1 MFIDSHAHLD
11 MPLYDADRAEVIARA
26 REAGVKTFLEIA
38 GSDIAKGSLEVGLA
52 LAEQYPF
59 VYAAVGVHPH
69 EASLYDDALEQKL
82 IEYSQREKV
91 IGWGEIGLDYHYD
104 HSPRDVQRRVFRR
117 QLEVALERCLP
128 VIIHTRE
135 AEDDTSS
142 ILREAWA
149 ERGGH
154 KIGGILHCFTGTQ
167 RLADAAVE
175 MGFLISFSGVLT
187 FKNAEEL
194 RAVAQSLPLEKI
206 LIETDCP
213 YLAPVPHRGQR
224 NEPAYVVETAA
235 KIAELH
241 QLTVEDVA
249 RMTSYNFRHLF
260 NLREPLPAGNNN
272 ERNIVYQIRDA
283 LYINLTNRCT
293 SLCVFCDRIDN
304 PIASGYNLGLAPE
317 EEPSAA
323 EVITAIG
330 DPTRYREI
338 VFCGY
343 GEPTIRL
350 EELKE
355 VARYCKARGTYVRV
369 NTIGHANLYHGR
381 NVVPELVGVVDELS
395 ISLNAPTREQYERIV
410 RSDWPDRAFDS
421 MQAFARDAAARGIKV
436 TLSVVEIPNLDLE
449 ACRRMAES
457 IGAEFRPRKL
467 MGMVGNA
474 DFRE

>member
-1 MFIDSHAHLD
+1 
-11 MPLYDADRAEVIARA
+11 MPLYDADRAEVIERA
-26 REAGVKTFLEIA
+26 REAGVKTILEIA
-38 GSDIAKGSLEVGLA
+38 GSDIAKGSLEVGLK

-69 EASLYDDALEQKL
+69 EASLYDEALEQKL

-104 HSPRDVQRRVFRR
+104 HSPREAQQRVFHR
-117 QLEVALERCLP
+117 QLKLALARRLP

-135 AEDDTSS
+135 AEDDT
-142 ILREAWA
+142 IEIMREAWA
-149 ERGGH
+149 ERGGR

-175 MGFLISFSGVLT
+175 MGFMISFSGVLT
-187 FKNAEEL
+187 FKKAEEL
-194 RAVAQSLPLEKI
+194 RAVAQSLPMEKI

-213 YLAPVPHRGQR
+213 YLAPVPHRGKR
-224 NEPAYVVETAA
+224 NEPAFVVETAR
-235 KIAELH
+235 KLAELH

-249 RMTSYNFRHLF
+249 RITSYNFRYLF
-260 NLREPLPAGNNN
+260 NLREPLPAGNSG
-272 ERNIVYQIRDA
+272 ERNIVYQLRDA

-317 EEPSAA
+317 AEPSAA
-323 EVITAIG
+323 EVIAAIG

-355 VARYCKARGTYVRV
+355 VARYCKSRGVYVRV

-381 NVVPELVGVVDELS
+381 NVAPELAGLVDELS
-395 ISLNAPTREQYERIV
+395 MSLNAPTREQYERIV
-410 RSDWPDRAFDS
+410 RSDWPDRAFAS
-421 MQAFARDAAARGIKV
+421 MQEFAREAVAQGIKV
-436 TLSVVEIPNLDLE
+436 TMSVVEIPNLDVE
-449 ACRRMAES
+449 ACRRIAES
-457 IGAEFRPRKL
+457 VGAEFRLRKL